1 MAAAFI
7 MILITKLPNL
17 FDQGLSRRSP
27 EIKIDE
33 SSRGAYGVFCY
44 TLEWY
49 TQKREKGSLRW
60 SRFVG
65 QLGGLFKV
73 YSDV

>member
-1 MAAAFI
+1 MA
-7 MILITKLPNL
+7 KLGMTRKAP
-17 FDQGLSRRSP
+17 SRLHGNNSMTESP
-27 EIKIDE
+27 LHTEV
-33 SSRGAYGVFCY
+33 Y
-44 TLEWY
+44 
-49 TQKREKGSLRW
+49 LRW